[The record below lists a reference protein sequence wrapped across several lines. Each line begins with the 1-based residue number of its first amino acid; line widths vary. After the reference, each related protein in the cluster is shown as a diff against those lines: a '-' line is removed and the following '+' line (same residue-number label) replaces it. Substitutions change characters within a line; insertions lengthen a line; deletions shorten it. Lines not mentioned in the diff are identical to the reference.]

1 MLILKKISMTIE
13 KQIDVE
19 LILTEA
25 SAWGLNFEV
34 EHTAKQY
41 IEEGMEVVT
50 AYQYAYSEWIK

>member
-1 MLILKKISMTIE
+1 MISNISFE
-13 KQIDVE
+13 QQIDIE

-41 IEEGMEVVT
+41 VEEGMEVVT